1 MAISWLTCLILS
13 VASIAIHIEV
23 RIHII
28 GNSREKSSM
37 NEKLSTSANIT
48 ALQWFHSLRQTNFC
62 LMEFRL
68 KNEEKVE

>member
-1 MAISWLTCLILS
+1 
-13 VASIAIHIEV
+13 
-23 RIHII
+23 
-28 GNSREKSSM
+28 M

-48 ALQWFHSLRQTNFC
+48 AMQWFHSLKTNDFC